1 MDHYTYAKVL
11 NHKFKNCHFQWG
23 NGFQQ
28 ITRQWFAGSE
38 ISILMKCW
46 RKSVISKFSLR
57 AYSILTIFFLTFEPK
72 STASSQLWPQNFDKN
87 MTRVVKKINFLGSH
101 FVKWRAEFTHQS
113 SSCPG
118 QVRSPW
124 HSPRPDDLDLL
135 CSPRA
140 WTWRRFFALFRGCQ
154 ILSSL
159 LHRAHVTL
167 CLTHSAQFLWYHLIW
182 SMRSSAHLDCLL
194 HGEQLFTT
202 SGPTW
207 SQPGGFFTI

>member
-1 MDHYTYAKVL
+1 MGKWFSTDYSTMVCRKWNFNSDEMLKKISHLKIL
-11 NHKFKNCHFQWG
+11 
-23 NGFQQ
+23 
-28 ITRQWFAGSE
+28 ITRIFD
-38 ISILMKCW
+38 
-46 RKSVISKFSLR
+46 FDH
-57 AYSILTIFFLTFEPK
+57 FFLTFEPK